1 MLAPWVT
8 DEMATAA
15 LPDERLNARL
25 VKILDQL
32 GSRPTGSIPS
42 ACGGYAETAA
52 AYRFFDNDRVAFAD
66 VFQPHVDATLRR
78 IETQPVAIMAQD
90 TTELDL
96 TRPQQQVAGTGPM
109 DGSSR
114 RGLFLHSLHAFTP
127 DGTYLGTTY
136 ADHWARPEGPGLCSQ
151 LNSRQ
156 RASIPIEEKESY
168 RWIETLQHV
177 RQIASERPQTR
188 FICVADSEA
197 DIYDLL
203 VAGMAE
209 PRHGEWIVRACHDRT
224 LPPEAESGAGGGE
237 GQGTCDSLRHDSQM
251 GENGT
256 EPQKLRQRVL
266 ATPILFEN
274 TIQIRERERKYN
286 CEHRS
291 RRQARGAR
299 PAEVEV
305 RATRVTLQA
314 PEMTKKSLPDIHV
327 NVVMVHEP
335 NPPEGEPPVE
345 WILLTSMPIETL
357 EQVRQVIQYYCVRWL
372 VEVFYRTLKSGCR
385 IEERRFEDVERFLP
399 CLAIY
404 LIVTWRT
411 LYVCRLGREFPEISC
426 EAVFEPAE
434 WQSVYQVV
442 NRRPPPAIAPKL
454 AEMVKMVAQLG
465 GYVNRKRPDPPG
477 PQTIWLGLQRVHD
490 IAHCWLLFG
499 PGASN
504 AMAPGPE
511 PPP

>member
-1 MLAPWVT
+1 MLAPWVVE
-8 DEMATAA
+8 EMATAA
-15 LPDERLNARL
+15 LHDKRLNARL
-25 VKILDQL
+25 VRILNQL
-32 GSRPTGSIPS
+32 GSRPTGSIPN

-52 AYRFFDNDRVAFAD
+52 AYRFFDNERVTFAD
-66 VFQPHVDATLRR
+66 VLQPHIDATLRR
-78 IETQPVAIMAQD
+78 TEAQPVVIIPQD

-114 RGLFLHSLHAFTP
+114 RGLFLHLVHALTP
-127 DGTYLGTTY
+127 DGTPLGTIY
-136 ADHWARPEGPGLCSQ
+136 ADAWARPEGPGLNSQ

-168 RWIETLQHV
+168 RWIESLQRV
-177 RQIASERPQTR
+177 REIASERPQTR

-209 PRHGEWIVRACHDRT
+209 PRHAEWIVRACHDRT
-224 LPPEAESGAGGGE
+224 LPKEAKSGGAGGE
-237 GQGTCDSLRHDSQM
+237 GQETCDNELRDSQ
-251 GENGT
+251 T
-256 EPQKLRQRVL
+256 SDDDPEPEKLRQRAL
-266 ATPILFEN
+266 GTPVLFEQV
-274 TIQIRERERKYN
+274 IQIRERERKYN
-286 CEHRS
+286 CEQRT
-291 RRQARGAR
+291 RRQPRGAR

-314 PEMTKKSLPDIHV
+314 PQMTKKSLPDVHV
-327 NVVMVHEP
+327 NVVIVHEP

-345 WILLTSMPIETL
+345 WLLLTSMPIETL
-357 EQVRQVIQYYCVRWL
+357 EQVRQVIQCYCVRWL
-372 VEVFYRTLKSGCR
+372 VEVFFRTLKSGCR
-385 IEERRFEDVERFLP
+385 VEARRFEDVDRFLP

-411 LYVCRLGREFPEISC
+411 LYVCRMGREFPEISC

-434 WQSVYQVV
+434 WKSVYQVV
-442 NRRPPPAIAPKL
+442 HRQVPPAKAPTL
-454 AEMVKMVAQLG
+454 AEMVRMVAQLG
-465 GYVNRKRPDPPG
+465 GYVNRKRADPPG
-477 PQTIWLGLQRVHD
+477 PQTVWLGLQRVHD